1 MRRDKGGR
9 YSGIGGQAVLEGVM
23 MKNKDEYAVAVR
35 KPDGEIDVEV
45 DVYKGVMDGSALKRI
60 PFIRGVFN
68 FLDSMIL
75 GMRTLNHSVSF
86 YEDEE
91 AKETATDKVFQKMF
105 KEKAENVMMG
115 IVTAFSIVLA
125 VAIFMVLPYYITSLF
140 EEYIRNASLM
150 AIIEGLIRILIFIGY
165 IVAIAMMKD
174 IKRLYQYHGAEH
186 KCINCIEKGRPLT
199 VHNAMRSSRLHKRCG
214 TSFMFFVV
222 FVSIIVFFFIR
233 VEQPVLRVLL
243 RVALIPVIAG
253 ISYEI
258 IRLAGRCDNFFVNLL
273 SAPGMLLQRL
283 TTQEPDEEMIQVAI
297 ASVEAVFDWKGYLK
311 DTFGYEIDDSW
322 LVDGPL
328 EDEDEEE
335 PVFADKTE
343 NSDGKE
349 GTDAAGKVE
358 TDAVGKAGAGA
369 VGKVEAGAAGK
380 AGTDAAG
387 NTGTEATEK
396 AETNPAE
403 KAEEGKGVFTGRT
416 SAVDGT
422 GEAMAETSEKET
434 GMAGAEDRADE
445 L

>member
-35 KPDGEIDVEV
+35 KPDGDIDVEV
-45 DVYKGVMDGSALKRI
+45 DVYKGVMDGSALKKM

-91 AKETATDKVFQKMF
+91 ATETATDKVFQKLF

-115 IVTAFSIVLA
+115 IVTALSIVLA

-140 EEYIRNASLM
+140 EEYIRNVSVM
-150 AIIEGLIRILIFIGY
+150 TIIEGLIRILIFVGY

-233 VEQPVLRVLL
+233 VEQPALRVLL
-243 RVALIPVIAG
+243 RIALIPVIAG

-258 IRLAGRCDNFFVNLL
+258 IRLAGRSDNFFVNLL

-283 TTQEPDEEMIQVAI
+283 TTKEPDEEMIRVAI
-297 ASVEAVFDWKGYLK
+297 ASVEAIFDWKAYLK

-328 EDEDEEE
+328 EEEEGENEEE
-335 PVFADKTE
+335 PLSVSKQENAQTDGQVKADMDRKGAKS
-343 NSDGKE
+343 NLQVA
-349 GTDAAGKVE
+349 DADRNVIRKDIPA
-358 TDAVGKAGAGA
+358 
-369 VGKVEAGAAGK
+369 AGAA
-380 AGTDAAG
+380 
-387 NTGTEATEK
+387 N
-396 AETNPAE
+396 
-403 KAEEGKGVFTGRT
+403 
-416 SAVDGT
+416 
-422 GEAMAETSEKET
+422 GEAWTDGISDGNRALEIAAEVPEKETVKKETSEKAAE
-434 GMAGAEDRADE
+434 AEDRTDE

>member
-35 KPDGEIDVEV
+35 KPDGDIDVEV
-45 DVYKGVMDGSALKRI
+45 DVYKGVMDGSALKKM

-91 AKETATDKVFQKMF
+91 ATETATDKVFQKLF

-115 IVTAFSIVLA
+115 IVTALSIVLA

-140 EEYIRNASLM
+140 EEYIRNVSVM
-150 AIIEGLIRILIFIGY
+150 TIIEGLIRILIFVGY

-233 VEQPVLRVLL
+233 VEQPALRVLL
-243 RVALIPVIAG
+243 RIALIPVIAG

-258 IRLAGRCDNFFVNLL
+258 IRLAGRSDNFFVNLL

-283 TTQEPDEEMIQVAI
+283 TTKEPDEEMIRVAI
-297 ASVEAVFDWKGYLK
+297 ASVEAIFDWKAYLK

-328 EDEDEEE
+328 EEEEGENEEE
-335 PVFADKTE
+335 PVSVSKQENAQTDDRVKADMDRKGAKS
-343 NSDGKE
+343 NLQVA
-349 GTDAAGKVE
+349 DADRNVIRKDIPA
-358 TDAVGKAGAGA
+358 
-369 VGKVEAGAAGK
+369 AGAA
-380 AGTDAAG
+380 
-387 NTGTEATEK
+387 N
-396 AETNPAE
+396 
-403 KAEEGKGVFTGRT
+403 
-416 SAVDGT
+416 
-422 GEAMAETSEKET
+422 GEAWTDGISDGNRALEIVAEVPEKETVKKETSEKAAE
-434 GMAGAEDRADE
+434 AEDRTDE

>member
-35 KPDGEIDVEV
+35 KPDGDIDVEV
-45 DVYKGVMDGSALKRI
+45 DVYKGVMDGSALKKM

-91 AKETATDKVFQKMF
+91 ATETATDKVFQKLF

-115 IVTAFSIVLA
+115 IVTALSIVLA

-140 EEYIRNASLM
+140 EEYIRNVSVM
-150 AIIEGLIRILIFIGY
+150 TIIEGLIRILIFVGY

-233 VEQPVLRVLL
+233 VEQPALRVLL
-243 RVALIPVIAG
+243 RIALIPVIAG

-258 IRLAGRCDNFFVNLL
+258 IRLAGRSDNFFVNLL

-283 TTQEPDEEMIQVAI
+283 TTKEPDEEMIRVAI
-297 ASVEAVFDWKGYLK
+297 ASVEAIFDWKAYLK

-328 EDEDEEE
+328 EEEEGENEEE
-335 PVFADKTE
+335 PVSVSKQENAQTDDRVKADMDRKGAKS
-343 NSDGKE
+343 NLQVA
-349 GTDAAGKVE
+349 DADRNVIRKDIPA
-358 TDAVGKAGAGA
+358 
-369 VGKVEAGAAGK
+369 AGAANGE
-380 AGTDAAG
+380 AWTDGISDG
-387 NTGTEATEK
+387 NRDLEIVAEVPEK
-396 AETNPAE
+396 ETVKKETAE
-403 KAEEGKGVFTGRT
+403 KA
-416 SAVDGT
+416 
-422 GEAMAETSEKET
+422 AE
-434 GMAGAEDRADE
+434 AEDRTDE

>member
-35 KPDGEIDVEV
+35 KPDGDIDVEV
-45 DVYKGVMDGSALKRI
+45 DVYKGVMDGSALKKM

-91 AKETATDKVFQKMF
+91 ATETATDKIFQKLF

-115 IVTAFSIVLA
+115 IVTALSIVLA

-140 EEYIRNASLM
+140 EEYIRNVSVM
-150 AIIEGLIRILIFIGY
+150 TIIEGLIRILIFVGY

-233 VEQPVLRVLL
+233 VEQPALRVLL
-243 RVALIPVIAG
+243 RIALIPVIAG

-258 IRLAGRCDNFFVNLL
+258 IRLAGRSDNFFVNLL

-283 TTQEPDEEMIQVAI
+283 TTKEPDEEMIRVAI
-297 ASVEAVFDWKGYLK
+297 ASVEAIFDWKAYLK

-328 EDEDEEE
+328 EEEEGENEEE
-335 PVFADKTE
+335 PVSVSKQENAQADGQVKTDMDRKGAKS
-343 NSDGKE
+343 NLQVA
-349 GTDAAGKVE
+349 DADRNVIRKDIPA
-358 TDAVGKAGAGA
+358 
-369 VGKVEAGAAGK
+369 AGAANGE
-380 AGTDAAG
+380 AWTDGISAG
-387 NTGTEATEK
+387 NRALEIVAEVPEK
-396 AETNPAE
+396 ETVKKE
-403 KAEEGKGVFTGRT
+403 TVKK
-416 SAVDGT
+416 
-422 GEAMAETSEKET
+422 ETSEKAAE
-434 GMAGAEDRADE
+434 AEDRTDE

>member
-23 MKNKDEYAVAVR
+23 MKNKDEYAVAIR
-35 KPDGEIDVEV
+35 KPDGDIDVEV
-45 DVYKGVMDGSALKRI
+45 DVYKGVMDGSALKKM

-91 AKETATDKVFQKMF
+91 ATETATDKVFQKLF

-115 IVTAFSIVLA
+115 IVTALSIVLA

-140 EEYIRNASLM
+140 EEYIRNVSVM
-150 AIIEGLIRILIFIGY
+150 TIIEGLIRILIFVGY

-233 VEQPVLRVLL
+233 VEQPALRVLL
-243 RVALIPVIAG
+243 RIALIPVIAG

-258 IRLAGRCDNFFVNLL
+258 IRLAGRSDNFFVNLL

-283 TTQEPDEEMIQVAI
+283 TTKEPDEEMIRVAI
-297 ASVEAVFDWKGYLK
+297 ASVEAIFDWKAYLK

-328 EDEDEEE
+328 EEEEGENEEE
-335 PVFADKTE
+335 PVSVSKQENAQTDDQVKADMDRKGAKS
-343 NSDGKE
+343 NLQVA
-349 GTDAAGKVE
+349 DADRNVIRKDIPA
-358 TDAVGKAGAGA
+358 
-369 VGKVEAGAAGK
+369 AGAA
-380 AGTDAAG
+380 
-387 NTGTEATEK
+387 N
-396 AETNPAE
+396 
-403 KAEEGKGVFTGRT
+403 
-416 SAVDGT
+416 
-422 GEAMAETSEKET
+422 GEAWTDGISDGNRALEIVAEVPEKETVKKETSEKAAE
-434 GMAGAEDRADE
+434 AEDRTDE